1 MLNKWL
7 RSRGVHFSVAVIYA
21 QLFESVFTLL
31 KEIPPTLQLDDIPDK
46 ADFTAEP
53 GGIQWDLEGESN
65 FSKLRDVTLSTVI
78 SNEFIGKVQSPSLL
92 FAKKMH
98 LVTSPDPLS
107 IDFEACLNRCGK
119 ECL

>member
-7 RSRGVHFSVAVIYA
+7 RSGGVHFSVAAIYA
-21 QLFESVFTLL
+21 QLVESVFTL
-31 KEIPPTLQLDDIPDK
+31 IPPTLQLDDIPDK

-65 FSKLRDVTLSTVI
+65 FSKLRDVTLSIVI

-107 IDFEACLNRCGK
+107 IDFEACLNRCGN
-119 ECL
+119 L